1 MREGTEIFV
10 ADMGSE
16 LEDMTMAKAAGEILE
31 TAYPGYLWI
40 VSKHKCDITVQN
52 GAMMKFGPYG
62 FVQCLNK
69 FATWSE
75 FKAGILRGGGELL
88 ERCGL
93 PRSAKAWDG
102 TPPKMME
109 GADPKHR
116 RAFDY
121 GDPITIQ

>member
-16 LEDMTMAKAAGEILE
+16 IEDMTLAKAAGEILE

-40 VSKHKCDITVQN
+40 VSKHKCDITVQC
-52 GAMMKFGPYG
+52 GQMMKFGPYG
-62 FVQCLNK
+62 FMQCLNK

-75 FKAGILRGGGELL
+75 FKAGMLRGGGELL
-88 ERCGL
+88 ERCEL
-93 PRSAKAWDG
+93 PWRWDG
-102 TPPKMME
+102 RAPKLMD

-116 RAFDY
+116 RAFDN